1 MNQKQRVE
9 EFKRCINDLKFKG
22 ALIMGHPKNGF
33 LDQEE
38 YEPLFAAAEE
48 LNAPIYLHPSPIQ
61 SDVYQAY
68 YKGNYPD
75 VNSLHSLVSV
85 MVGM

>member
-1 MNQKQRVE
+1 
-9 EFKRCINDLKFKG
+9 
-22 ALIMGHPKNGF
+22 MGHPKNGF

-38 YEPLFAAAEE
+38 YEPLFAVAEE

-75 VNSLHSLVSV
+75 VTAAYIRLFRLWLACRCRYSRNSFSTFRCI
-85 MVGM
+85 